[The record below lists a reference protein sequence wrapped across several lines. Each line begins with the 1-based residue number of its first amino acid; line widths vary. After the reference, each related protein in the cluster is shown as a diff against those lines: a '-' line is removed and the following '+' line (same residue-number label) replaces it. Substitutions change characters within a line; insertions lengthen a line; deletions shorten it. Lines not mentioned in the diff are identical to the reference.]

1 MNNQPENENILAG
14 NLSSLRA
21 QSGLSLERVAELIG
35 VSRQAVAKWESGES
49 MPDLPHCDA
58 LAELYGVTLDDLVHF
73 DRRAIGL
80 PIPPRGK
87 HVFGTVQLGERGQ
100 IVIPKRARDVLGLRH
115 GDTLVV
121 LGDTN
126 PGTAGLALIR
136 NDMFMALVN
145 QGLGA
150 LRRGEEE

>member
-1 MNNQPENENILAG
+1 MNDQPENENILAG
-14 NLSSLRA
+14 NLASLRA

-73 DRRAIGL
+73 DRRTSGL
-80 PIPPRGK
+80 PVPPRGK

-100 IVIPKRARDVLGLRH
+100 IVIPKRARDVLGLRR

-145 QGLGA
+145 QVLGA